1 MDAKNKR
8 SVVFLGHAQSGKT
21 SLAESLLFKCKATS
35 RKGTVL
41 EGNTASDYSWD
52 EIERKSS
59 INSSFLFC
67 DYADTRIQIV
77 DTPGYI
83 DFFGETVSSVRSV
96 DNAIIV
102 IDAASGVSVG
112 TEKAWALAQELNL
125 PRIIF
130 INKIDAENTDIDR
143 VVGEI
148 KDVLSNKAVMLGDTS
163 QLTDL
168 VAESDDKLLEK
179 YLNNG
184 SLSAEELALGLR
196 SAVIN
201 AKIFP
206 IILGSGLKDQGLDE
220 LLKAIKLYF
229 ASPEE
234 RPALGL
240 VEGKVDFSA
249 SAPFSAFVFK
259 NIIDPYVGQL
269 SLVRIF
275 SGKLHSGSTFYNA
288 SRKNSERFG
297 QLYFLQGKEQR
308 VIEEASC
315 GDIVAIPKLKETHA
329 GDTLAESAH
338 PVIFPGFVF
347 PEPMMSASIKP
358 RSRQDEEKI
367 SQSLAKLTLEDPT
380 LKVHRDTQTKEEIV
394 SGLGDLHLQVMAG
407 RLKKRFNV
415 EVDLGIPK
423 VPYRETVTKVTR
435 VQGKYKKQ
443 SGGRGQYG
451 DVWIQLRPLDSGK
464 GFEFVDK
471 IFGGAIPRNY
481 IPSVE
486 KGIRNAM
493 VEGVVAGYPMV
504 DVQVVLDDGSYHDV
518 DSSDMAFQ
526 IAGVMAFR
534 KAVAEAHPVIL
545 EPIME
550 VEVYIPEEFVGQVSG
565 DLNARRGR
573 PLGMDV
579 RARTNILKAQVPL
592 SEMFTYAT
600 DLRSMTQGKGVF
612 SMKFLRYEQA
622 PTKIANTVISKY
634 QAEHNKKEVEV

>member
-41 EGNTASDYSWD
+41 EGNTVSDYSWD
-52 EIERKSS
+52 EIERKIS

-83 DFFGETVSSVRSV
+83 DFFGETVSSVRAA
-96 DNAIIV
+96 DNAVIV
-102 IDAASGVSVG
+102 IDAVNGVGVG

-130 INKIDAENTDIDR
+130 INKIDAENTDIDK
-143 VVGEI
+143 VVSEI
-148 KDVLSNKAVMLGDTS
+148 KEVLSNKVVMLGDTN
-163 QLTDL
+163 QLVDL

-179 YLNNG
+179 YLNSG
-184 SLSAEELALGLR
+184 SLSSEELAAGLR
-196 SAVIN
+196 SAVVN

-220 LLKAIKLYF
+220 LLKAIKEYF
-229 ASPEE
+229 ASPEQ
-234 RPALGL
+234 RPALTL
-240 VEGKVDFSA
+240 LEGKVDFSA

-288 SRKNSERFG
+288 SRKLAERFG

-329 GDTLAESAH
+329 ADSLAENTH

-380 LKVHRDTQTKEEIV
+380 LKVHRDTETKEEIV
-394 SGLGDLHLQVMAG
+394 SGLGDLHLQVMVG

-415 EVDLGIPK
+415 EVDLGTPK
-423 VPYRETVTKVTR
+423 IPYRETVTRSVR

-451 DVWIQLRPLDSGK
+451 DAWIQLKPLDSGK

-471 IFGGAIPRNY
+471 IFGGAIPRNF

-493 VEGVVAGYPMV
+493 VEGVIAGYPIV

-526 IAGVMAFR
+526 IAGAMAFR

-579 RARTNILKAQVPL
+579 KGRTNILKAQVPL

-612 SMKFLRYEQA
+612 NMKFLRYEQA
-622 PTKIANTVISKY
+622 PAKIANTVISKY
-634 QAEHNKKEVEV
+634 QTEHNKKEVEV